1 MYHTGKCHY
10 MSTIYCICSEFTL
23 KVEITSKSSNTV
35 VHKSEQRV
43 HKSEQSLT
51 KFYTKNTM

>member
-23 KVEITSKSSNTV
+23 KGEITSKSSNTV

-43 HKSEQSLT
+43 QFT
-51 KFYTKNTM
+51 KVNKV

>member
-1 MYHTGKCHY
+1 MPLHVLQYIVFVVNFLKKKRT
-10 MSTIYCICSEFTL
+10 TL

-43 HKSEQSLT
+43 QFT
-51 KFYTKNTM
+51 KVNKV